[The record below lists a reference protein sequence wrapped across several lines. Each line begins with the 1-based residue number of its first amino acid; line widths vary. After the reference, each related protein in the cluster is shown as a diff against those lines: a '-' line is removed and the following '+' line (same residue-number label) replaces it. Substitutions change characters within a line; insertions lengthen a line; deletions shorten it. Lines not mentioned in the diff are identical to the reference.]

1 MIFVPAIVSVGYY
14 FEKKR
19 SLAIGIAVCGSGL
32 GTFFISPLNRIL
44 ENAYGLKGAFLIKC
58 AFILNMCICGLLM
71 RPVPIEP
78 SELKKA
84 AKRQRLLDKSTGL
97 CNEDEDDVD
106 VDFDIN
112 RKNSSVLGLK
122 GTLLNEN
129 RPSKISYDMGG
140 SLPNEI
146 NIKKPNR
153 HINKRLDRGIFED
166 RLSITTISY

>member
-1 MIFVPAIVSVGYY
+1 LIFVPAIVSVGYY

-97 CNEDEDDVD
+97 CNEDEDDID
-106 VDFDIN
+106 VDDLDIK
-112 RKNSSVLGLK
+112 RKNISDLGLK

-129 RPSKISYDMGG
+129 RPSKISHDMGG
-140 SLPNEI
+140 SLPNDI
-146 NIKKPNR
+146 YIIKPNR
-153 HINKRLDRGIFED
+153 KINKRLDRGIFKG
-166 RLSITTISY
+166 RLSI